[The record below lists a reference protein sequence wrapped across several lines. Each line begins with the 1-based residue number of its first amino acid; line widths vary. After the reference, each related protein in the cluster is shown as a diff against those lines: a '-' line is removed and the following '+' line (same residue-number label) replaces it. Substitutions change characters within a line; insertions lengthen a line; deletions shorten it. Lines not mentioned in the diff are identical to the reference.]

1 MLMLNQEKCV
11 GCGDCT
17 EVCPQN
23 CFTLNGDGKSEHSF
37 PDRCMEC
44 GACGLNCRA
53 EAISVE
59 ANAGCFVL
67 ITKELLFG
75 KDKTADAPGCC

>member
-1 MLMLNQEKCV
+1 MIVFNREKCT

-23 CFTLNGDGKSEHSF
+23 CFTLDGDGKSMHAF
-37 PDRCMEC
+37 PERCMEC
-44 GACGLNCRA
+44 GACALNCRG

-59 ANAGCFVL
+59 ANAGCVVF
-67 ITKELLFG
+67 ITKEMLFG
-75 KDKTADAPGCC
+75 KSATADGPGC